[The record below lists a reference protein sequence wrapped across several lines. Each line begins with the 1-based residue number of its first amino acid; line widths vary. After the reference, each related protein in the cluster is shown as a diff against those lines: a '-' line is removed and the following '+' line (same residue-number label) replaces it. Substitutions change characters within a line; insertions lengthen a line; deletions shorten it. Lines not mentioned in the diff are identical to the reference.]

1 MATKNLKVLM
11 SGDTKPYRAEVDLAA
26 KATKTM
32 KDDIGSHLN
41 SIAGLFGTS
50 TSSIG
55 QSAQK
60 VSLIFSGLVAS
71 FSTAAAG
78 GTAFAV
84 ASAQVTAAGNA
95 LAQAE
100 ARVVVA
106 SAALVTAQTTAGVSA
121 EALAAAELEATAAA
135 AALATAQGSLAV
147 AQKAATAATGLGT
160 IAMQIF
166 KVALVSTGIGALIV
180 VLGSLIAY
188 FSSTREGA
196 AKIKVAMAEI
206 GAVVNVLKDRF
217 SSLGEGLYK
226 FFTGDFK
233 GAAKAL
239 GGLFTGLGQEMVAEA
254 SAAGDLAK
262 KTQALNKE
270 ERENIVLQQERMTK
284 AAQLRND
291 AKQEGVDANDKK
303 RMLQEAK
310 NLIIEYYN
318 EEKHIAEGRRD
329 IAAIDS
335 SMHKNMEDELTALEE
350 AKAKVLAIDQESA
363 EAQKAL
369 SREMKAAN
377 KEIAAQTEALIKKN
391 IEQRKEDNKGIK
403 TYLGKG
409 VGLETQFTELSTK
422 PKEQTDAQK
431 KSYQDAVEANNK
443 YFDKNLA
450 KTYQMS
456 DAALAKHR
464 KEIDSTKLATIDLA
478 SSLNGAMGDLAGGI
492 GETLGSLLSGEGSFR
507 SFGTMVASIFADM
520 AINVGKMAIG
530 TGLAVSGIKAALKS
544 LNPYVAIAAGIALV
558 ALGSAIK
565 GGLSSVASGGS
576 SGGGTSGDGNYN
588 YDTRT
593 SIPQA
598 TAQKISVEVSGTLE
612 ASAKGLSTTLSKE
625 NTRVQMAT

>member
-147 AQKAATAATGLGT
+147 AQKAVTAATGLGT

-291 AKQEGVDANDKK
+291 AKQEGADAQDKK
-303 RMLQEAK
+303 RMLLEAK
-310 NLIIEYYN
+310 SLIIEYYN

-329 IAAIDS
+329 ITAADS
-335 SMHKNMEDELTALEE
+335 AMHKNMGSELTALEE

-369 SREMKAAN
+369 SREMKSVN

-391 IEQRKEDNKGIK
+391 IEARKENNKLAKDTKKPMAMKDGSTPVSNELANMDDTLAK
-403 TYLGKG
+403 GDKAGQMLKDLG
-409 VGLETQFTELSTK
+409 ESTK
-422 PKEQTDAQK
+422 NSA
-431 KSYQDAVEANNK
+431 
-443 YFDKNLA
+443 
-450 KTYQMS
+450 
-456 DAALAKHR
+456 
-464 KEIDSTKLATIDLA
+464 IDISGSLA
-478 SSLNGAMGDLAGGI
+478 SAGDSFGEFLGNVMSGKSSLSSFGDFISGAMAG
-492 GETLGSLLSGEGSFR
+492 LLVTVGKQMIA
-507 SFGTMVASIFADM
+507 FGT
-520 AINVGKMAIG
+520 
-530 TGLAVSGIKAALKS
+530 
-544 LNPYVAIAAGIALV
+544 AGIALKGLLEDPWTALAAGVAMV
-558 ALGSAIK
+558 ALGNVAK
-565 GGLSSVASGGS
+565 SSISNSLNSS
-576 SGGGTSGDGNYN
+576 SGQGSDGNFN
-588 YDTRT
+588 YDTR
-593 SIPQA
+593 SAMPQA
-598 TAQKISVEVSGTLE
+598 ANKQEITVKVEGLLE
-612 ASAKGLSTTLSKE
+612 ADGKGLSMALSNE
-625 NTRVQMAT
+625 NTRVSLAT